1 MANSGGIKRMEEF
14 YHAIDMPTSIRELGV
29 DLTEDQIE
37 ELSHKCT
44 FMETRTIGQ
53 FKVLDKN
60 DIANIYR
67 MAM

>member
-1 MANSGGIKRMEEF
+1 MEEF

-29 DLTEDQIE
+29 DLTEDQIK